1 MPLSQAAASPAME
14 GTLRFELPKDI
25 AEFQAACQAK
35 STLLGVQEFSVW
47 LKNEVRFPE
56 DDVTE
61 EEWAMLLKILQKW
74 NSIWDNRNSNFT
86 PIIF

>member
-1 MPLSQAAASPAME
+1 ME
-14 GTLRFELPKDI
+14 GTLRFELPKDT
-25 AEFQAACQAK
+25 AEFQAACHAR

-56 DDVTE
+56 GEVTE
-61 EEWAMLLKILQKW
+61 EEWAMLLKILHKW

-86 PIIF
+86 PVTF